1 MYFIQLCDKYIVM
14 IFHMK
19 NDVYQSCTIYLASVM
34 NADLYNKRYKSINY
48 LHWQIIGV
56 NVLHYVPSDL
66 NWQGIDVFYFYE

>member
-1 MYFIQLCDKYIVM
+1 MYD
-14 IFHMK
+14 
-19 NDVYQSCTIYLASVM
+19 LASVM